1 MMNEGLNSLDYKAR
15 VDRLRE
21 KMEREGIDLS
31 ILYQRSNVRYFAG
44 WRQNTTSFSIL
55 FITQDGLVHM
65 VPKLDKKAVESE
77 CWIDPSDIYEIPEN
91 PMKKYKEIS
100 GEDFKEIDNIG
111 IESETIFNSRL
122 KNIKENLDPKLSD
135 VQTLIDSLRMI
146 KSSAEQELIKE
157 GALAI
162 SEVMTEIIEAAEEG
176 MKEKDLTAKAKMLMD
191 LKGGE
196 TYSFEPF
203 AMSGKNSWLPHRT
216 STDKKFKKGEL
227 ILVDMGLVWRG
238 YCTDI
243 TRTFTV
249 GGEPD
254 QKKID
259 FFDAAYEA
267 QKEAK
272 KKVGPGVKAK
282 EVHERAVEVFEE
294 YGLSEYFP
302 HLTGH
307 GLGYDIHEAPILDKG
322 QEIELKPGMVVT
334 VEPGV
339 YKEGIGGA
347 RVEDMLVVTEKGN
360 EELTKSERKLI

>member
-1 MMNEGLNSLDYKAR
+1 MNEGINSLDYEAR
-15 VDRLRE
+15 VERLRE
-21 KMEREGIDLS
+21 KMEEESIDLS

-65 VPKLDKKAVESE
+65 VPKLDKKAVENE
-77 CWIDPSDIYEIPEN
+77 CWIDPSNIYEIPEN
-91 PMKKYKEIS
+91 PMKKYIDIT
-100 GEDFKEIDNIG
+100 GEEHKAIDNIG
-111 IESETIFNSRL
+111 IESETIFYSRF
-122 KNIKENLDPKLSD
+122 KNIKENIDCRFSD
-135 VQTLIDSLRMI
+135 VQPIIDPLRII
-146 KSSAEQELIKE
+146 KSPAEQELIRE
-157 GALAI
+157 GADAI
-162 SEVMTEIIEAAEEG
+162 SEVMTEVIETAEEG

-227 ILVDMGLVWRG
+227 ILVDMGLIWQG

-249 GGEPD
+249 GEPG
-254 QKKID
+254 QKEKD

-272 KKVGPGVKAK
+272 KKVKPGIKAK

-307 GLGYDIHEAPILDKG
+307 GLGYDIHEAPIIDQG
-322 QEIELKPGMVVT
+322 QETELKTGMVVT
-334 VEPGV
+334 VEPGI

-347 RVEDMLVVTEKGN
+347 RVEDMLLVTEKGH
-360 EELTKSERKLI
+360 EELTKTERKLI

>member
-1 MMNEGLNSLDYKAR
+1 MNEGMNSLDHEAR

-21 KMEREGIDLS
+21 KMENEGIDLA
-31 ILYQRSNVRYFAG
+31 ILYKRSNVRYFAG

-65 VPKLDKKAVESE
+65 VPKLDKKAVENE
-77 CWIDPSDIYEIPEN
+77 CWIDPSNIYEIPAN
-91 PMKKYKEIS
+91 PMKEYKDII
-100 GEDFKEIDNIG
+100 GEEYNSIDNIG
-111 IESETIFNSRL
+111 IESETIFHSRL
-122 KNIKENLDPKLSD
+122 KNMKENIDCRFSD
-135 VQTLIDSLRMI
+135 FQPLIDSLRII
-146 KSSAEQELIKE
+146 KSPAEQELIKD

-162 SEVMTEIIEAAEEG
+162 SEVMTEIIDAAEVG

-227 ILVDMGLVWRG
+227 ILVDMGLIWQG

-249 GGEPD
+249 GEPS
-254 QKKID
+254 QKQID
-259 FFDAAYEA
+259 FFDASYEA

-272 KKVGPGVKAK
+272 KEVKPGVKAK

-294 YGLSEYFP
+294 YGLSDYFP

-307 GLGYDIHEAPILDKG
+307 GLGYDIHEAPIIDEG
-322 QEIELKPGMVVT
+322 QEIELEPGMIVT
-334 VEPGV
+334 VEPGI

-347 RVEDMLVVTEKGN
+347 RVEDMLLVTEKGH
-360 EELTKSERKLI
+360 EELTKTERKLI

>member
-1 MMNEGLNSLDYKAR
+1 MNEGMNSLDYEAR

-21 KMEREGIDLS
+21 KMEKEGIGLA
-31 ILYQRSNVRYFAG
+31 ILYERSNVRYLAG

-65 VPKLDKKAVESE
+65 VPKLDKKAVENE
-77 CWIDPSDIYEIPEN
+77 CWIDPSDIYEIPDN
-91 PMKKYKEIS
+91 PMKKYKDII
-100 GEDFKEIDNIG
+100 GEEYNSIDNIG

-122 KNIKENLDPKLSD
+122 KNIKENIGCRFSD
-135 VQTLIDSLRMI
+135 VQPLIDSLRII
-146 KSSAEQELIKE
+146 KSPAEQELIRG

-162 SEVMTEIIEAAEEG
+162 SEVMTEIIDAAEIG

-216 STDKKFKKGEL
+216 STDKKFKKSEL
-227 ILVDMGLVWRG
+227 ILVDMGLIWQG

-249 GGEPD
+249 GELS
-254 QKKID
+254 KKQID

-272 KKVGPGVKAK
+272 KKVRPGVKAK

-294 YGLSEYFP
+294 YGLSDYFP

-307 GLGYDIHEAPILDKG
+307 GLGYDIHEAPIIDEK

-347 RVEDMLVVTEKGN
+347 RVEDMLLVTERGH
-360 EELTKSERKLI
+360 EELTKTERKLI